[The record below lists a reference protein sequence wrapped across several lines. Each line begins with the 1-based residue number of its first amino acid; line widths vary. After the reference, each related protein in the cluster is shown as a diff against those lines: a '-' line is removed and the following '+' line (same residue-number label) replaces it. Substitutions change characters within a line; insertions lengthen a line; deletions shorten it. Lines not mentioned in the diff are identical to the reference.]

1 MRRADRAGRGERG
14 DAGTAALP
22 APLSAKPRECDA
34 RTGATPA
41 QQAPR
46 QRRWGRGGGTP
57 LGEDGEGAARVGLPE
72 RRDSV
77 R

>member
-14 DAGTAALP
+14 DAGTAGP
-22 APLSAKPRECDA
+22 QTEKV
-34 RTGATPA
+34 G
-41 QQAPR
+41 Q
-46 QRRWGRGGGTP
+46 GGGGTP